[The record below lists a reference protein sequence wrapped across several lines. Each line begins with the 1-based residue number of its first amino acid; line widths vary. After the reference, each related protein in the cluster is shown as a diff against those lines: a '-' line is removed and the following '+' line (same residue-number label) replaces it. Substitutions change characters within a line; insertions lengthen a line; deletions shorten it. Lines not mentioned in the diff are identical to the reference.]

1 MFSVRKTTKFHG
13 TTSFY
18 ILVFILIVT
27 TLLIYEYG
35 RNYLAIYLSSGL
47 LHAVIESGLTVS
59 GIRKGE
65 TFLFGKKLSKL
76 SEIFL
81 RSFMEGPAFCVPAFF
96 LADQYRMGNLMYAS
110 FLTIVVVGGASF
122 LLGWSDK
129 KNIAKVV
136 SENSIIIVR
145 RAMMNPKA
153 SMLLALLN
161 TICISMIFLIPSA
174 AREHAFTYVF
184 SYALL
189 VLFFYFINYNLGVR
203 YIEQFDPIK
212 NEYLRP
218 GVLMQAAG
226 LTYDSAYEMTLLIS
240 PAYWVPFYFGLF
252 N

>member
-1 MFSVRKTTKFHG
+1 MLFRS
-13 TTSFY
+13 
-18 ILVFILIVT
+18 FILIVT

-161 TICISMIFLIPSA
+161 TICISMIFLMRSSGCIFRRPS
-174 AREHAFTYVF
+174 E
-184 SYALL
+184 
-189 VLFFYFINYNLGVR
+189 
-203 YIEQFDPIK
+203 P
-212 NEYLRP
+212 
-218 GVLMQAAG
+218 
-226 LTYDSAYEMTLLIS
+226 
-240 PAYWVPFYFGLF
+240 
-252 N
+252 